1 MAFPKI
7 GNLAPLFSLPN
18 QDGRIISLKDFRDR
32 KTVVLYFYPAAMTPG
47 CTTQACGLR
56 DSAAQLAKLDA
67 VVLGVSKDLPAKL
80 LRFRERDQLDFDLLS
95 DPDHAV
101 CGKYGAWAEEIHGA
115 YLRRYPAH
123 DVHNRQGRTA
133 APRDG
138 QGQDQDAP
146 RGCAGVAAQPR
157 LILPSRNREILRMTG
172 WRDAI

>member
-7 GNLAPLFSLPN
+7 GNLAPAFSLPN
-18 QDGRIISLKDFRDR
+18 QDGQMISLKDFKGT

-101 CGKYGAWAEEIHGA
+101 CGKYGAWG
-115 YLRRYPAH
+115 PKKFM
-123 DVHNRQGRTA
+123 GRTF
-133 APRDG
+133 DG
-138 QGQDQDAP
+138 ILRTTFIIGKD
-146 RGCAGVAAQPR
+146 GR
-157 LILPSRNREILRMTG
+157 LLHVMDKVKTRTHHEDVLALLRNR
-172 WRDAI
+172 A